1 MLTFGDRKLHG
12 QGHMQNFPSPRLN
25 AYLALLKDF
34 QRALLPKPSSLIR
47 SINQA
52 PAADPHCFQFALG
65 TSSHETLS
73 RAVVECVQQIKH
85 KLGQRNPD
93 LCQLF
98 ITADTYGSNNIRFA
112 SAVSLATPFHLISC
126 FERRAKSSEHNSLLG
141 LVHTEMSQGYLI
153 GLHVSFLDASTA
165 TRLPGHCVVRQY
177 VQECLSGSNNAPPVV
192 LGGAVQVIQESFLAP
207 VLPL

>member
-1 MLTFGDRKLHG
+1 
-12 QGHMQNFPSPRLN
+12 MQNFPSPRLN

-73 RAVVECVQQIKH
+73 RAVVECVQHVKH
-85 KLGQRNPD
+85 ELGHRNPD

-98 ITADTYGSNNIRFA
+98 ITADTYGSNSIRFA
-112 SAVSLATPFHLISC
+112 SAVGLVTPLHPTSC
-126 FERRAKSSEHNSLLG
+126 FGRRARASEHRSLHG
-141 LVHTEMSQGYLI
+141 LVPTQMS
-153 GLHVSFLDASTA
+153 
-165 TRLPGHCVVRQY
+165 
-177 VQECLSGSNNAPPVV
+177 
-192 LGGAVQVIQESFLAP
+192 
-207 VLPL
+207 

>member
-1 MLTFGDRKLHG
+1 MCSLSAPKTCTDRQGDMH
-12 QGHMQNFPSPRLN
+12 NFPSPRLN

-85 KLGQRNPD
+85 KLGHRNPD

-98 ITADTYGSNNIRFA
+98 ITADTYGCNNIRFA
-112 SAVSLATPFHLISC
+112 SAVSHTTPFHPSSC
-126 FERRAKSSEHNSLLG
+126 FETRPRAVSKTLCMALF
-141 LVHTEMSQGYLI
+141 LQMFQGYQCD
-153 GLHVSFLDASTA
+153 LHVSGLLPLGS
-165 TRLPGHCVVRQY
+165 RLSSHGVVWQY
-177 VQECLSGSNNAPPVV
+177 VQECLSGNNSAPPVV
-192 LGGAVQVIQESFLAP
+192 LGGAVQVI
-207 VLPL
+207 